1 MLTKSDLDQIDKVVT
16 KRIQEETRKIVKE
29 ELAPVKKDITSIRK
43 DIKTIVGYFDNEY
56 LELRTRIERLEE
68 HLNLPPISN

>member
-1 MLTKSDLDQIDKVVT
+1 MLTKSDL
-16 KRIQEETRKIVKE
+16 QEIKKIVNDNTRKIVKE

-56 LELRTRIERLEE
+56 LELRKRIDRLEE